1 MSDLVI
7 RTNVVFQ
14 ISWGTK
20 ETGLEQLDLG
30 TVQATPD
37 NKVVEVELDE
47 APADRNSS
55 YMDALH
61 RLKIR
66 KPLPTRKGGAT
77 PAEKEQAAKDYY
89 ASVRTNVS
97 RPLVPC
103 CDMRLMRI

>member
-1 MSDLVI
+1 MLLLTFDLPADA
-7 RTNVVFQ
+7 RFQ

-20 ETGLEQLDLG
+20 ETGLDQLDLG

-66 KPLPTRKGGAT
+66 KPLPTRKGGST

-97 RPLVPC
+97 YLFYLVA
-103 CDMRLMRI
+103 MRD